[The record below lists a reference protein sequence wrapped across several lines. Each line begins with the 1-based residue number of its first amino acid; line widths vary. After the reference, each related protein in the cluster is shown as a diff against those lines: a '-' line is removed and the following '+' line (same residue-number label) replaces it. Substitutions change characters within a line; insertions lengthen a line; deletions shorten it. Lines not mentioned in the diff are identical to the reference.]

1 MQLITILSAF
11 ITGVVS
17 IPQAQEYQVQQA
29 QEYQVQQAQE
39 YKIQQYRPFSG
50 ITYTPYRPGSCGTPE
65 QVASDIKNI
74 AQYANEV
81 RLYSADCDQI
91 DNVLNAIVS
100 QGLDLK
106 VSLGIWTRDDDKR
119 SRALESRFDCELNS
133 VAKALSNQKFRP
145 LITRVAV
152 GNEDLSNNVSIDTLG
167 KNLKAAQDAL
177 KEKYD
182 VKVGLVEVPQ
192 KYIDNAQHPA
202 IATADFLGNNIQ
214 PYFNGFLTS
223 AVSTQQ
229 AIPAVSDYL
238 TKVASYFP
246 KKEIIVTELGF
257 PTAGLPSK
265 DYGTCS
271 AQAQYEFLRAASC
284 SIKGYKV
291 FAFEAYDSTFKNDKS
306 FGGVEENFG
315 ILNRD
320 GSLKAGTK
328 QDYFQC

>member
-1 MQLITILSAF
+1 MQLITVLSAF
-11 ITGVVS
+11 IAGIVS

-29 QEYQVQQAQE
+29 
-39 YKIQQYRPFSG
+39 RPFSG
-50 ITYTPYRPGSCGTPE
+50 VTYTPYRPGSCGTPE
-65 QVASDIKNI
+65 QVASDVKNL
-74 AQYANEV
+74 AQYTKEI

-100 QGLDLK
+100 QGLDLQ
-106 VSLGIWTRDDDKR
+106 VSLGIWTRGSAD
-119 SRALESRFDCELNS
+119 RFQTELSS
-133 VAKALSNQKFRP
+133 VGKALGNEKFRP

-152 GNEDLSNNVSIDTLG
+152 GNEDLSNNVSIGTLG
-167 KNLKAAQDAL
+167 SNLKAAQDAL
-177 KEKYD
+177 KEKYK

-192 KYIDNAQHPA
+192 KYMDNAQNPA
-202 IATADFLGNNIQ
+202 IASADFLGNNIQ

-229 AIPAVSDYL
+229 AIPAVSEYL

-246 KKEIIVTELGF
+246 EKEIIVTELGF
-257 PTAGLPSK
+257 PTAGSPSK
-265 DYGTCS
+265 DYGVCS
-271 AQAQYEFLRAASC
+271 AEAQYEFLRAARC
-284 SIKGYKV
+284 LLKGYKV

-306 FGGVEENFG
+306 YGGVEENFG